1 MPVTAEQIQ
10 RVRNDLMLLLS
21 QYGTRHG
28 YHFQIGTIRYNDNSF
43 RMKLESTCTAPQ
55 ATPVQNQESELAVAK
70 QDFERRSFRYGIPQE
85 LFGQDV
91 TLNDSNFYD
100 SRYRGNYKVVGLSP
114 RGKLIIQ
121 NNYGRKYKINYSSV
135 QSSIHGTVRA
145 FNYAERSAALA
156 RRNQS
161 RETPDDLELR
171 VD

>member
-10 RVRNDLMLLLS
+10 RVRDDLTRLLGM
-21 QYGTRHG
+21 YGRQHG
-28 YHFQIGTIRYNDNSF
+28 YHFQIGTIRYNSNSF

-55 ATPVQNQESELAVAK
+55 ASQAQVQETEMAIAK
-70 QDFERRSFRYGIPQE
+70 RDFERRCTRYGISRE

-91 TLNDSNFYD
+91 TLNDRNFYD

-135 QSSIHGTVRA
+135 QSSIHETVRA
-145 FNYAERSAALA
+145 FHYAERSAALA

-161 RETPDDLELR
+161 CETPDDLELR